1 VFSCCH
7 YVGLKD
13 IRFVNVGSQERLLA
27 LPLWSDLAN
36 VVERAASGHAVHVLL
51 AGFILQYGLDCDFSL
66 LADMELHHFLTRF
79 KISQHVVVRRILL
92 MRGAQSV
99 SLLS

>member
-1 VFSCCH
+1 M
-7 YVGLKD
+7 
-13 IRFVNVGSQERLLA
+13 LA
-27 LPLWSDLAN
+27 LPLRSDLAN
-36 VVERAASGHAVHVLL
+36 VVERTASGHTVNVFL

-66 LADMELHHFLTRF
+66 LADVELHHFLTGL